1 MVRRTQLFILV
12 FSTIGL
18 SLLSTSAWASPAT
31 LKCNSNR
38 DQVWVYDS
46 LNSFNVD
53 AKLKCGQGVEIIER
67 LSDYVKIRAQ
77 NGVEGYVPDSAVSGL
92 PAFQPYRD
100 SAHDVGLA
108 AKQVQA
114 VEVAKAT
121 AHAASLAPADVNYSK
136 VSPASAPG
144 SSNSVTAAA
153 GQKPVASVSLSPP
166 PALGALKP
174 ASATTAAKP
183 AASTAPS
190 PAPPAAPAAVIPPAI
205 SVPPAKPAAESSAI
219 AASQPAKTPSPSAM
233 NSDLA
238 SDSATPVEQSNT
250 SCHTYFSAY
259 GLTPSQTKW
268 IAKNREKVFSQI
280 CPAPDPSK
288 VGFVM
293 IFTHDVDFFSG
304 TMPDPIHKSGDFSDF
319 TPMTSMDTALIP
331 QSQADSARREYVWIF
346 QFEKGTFDP
355 ASFSAKRR
363 YQYSKMEPV
372 RWGRKRASR
381 QSRMLSD
388 SSPARATNAN
398 L

>member
-1 MVRRTQLFILV
+1 MVRKSQLFILI
-12 FSTIGL
+12 FSTLGL

-67 LSDYVKIRAQ
+67 LPNYVKIRAQ
-77 NGVEGYVPDSAVSGL
+77 NGVEGYVPDAAVAGL
-92 PAFQPYRD
+92 PSFQPYRD

-108 AKQVQA
+108 AKQLQA
-114 VEVAKAT
+114 VEVAKAA

-136 VSPASAPG
+136 VSPASASG
-144 SSNSVTAAA
+144 SSSSVTAAA
-153 GQKPVASVSLSPP
+153 GQKTSASISMAPA
-166 PALGALKP
+166 PALGAMKP
-174 ASATTAAKP
+174 VSTTSLAAKP
-183 AASTAPS
+183 AALPVLAAAPAVAISPAIPAPS
-190 PAPPAAPAAVIPPAI
+190 PE
-205 SVPPAKPAAESSAI
+205 KPAAESSAT
-219 AASQPAKTPSPSAM
+219 AALQPAKTPSPSVM

-238 SDSATPVEQSNT
+238 SDSTTPVEQSNT
-250 SCHTYFSAY
+250 SCQTYFSAY

-268 IAKNREKVFSQI
+268 IAKNREKAFSQI

-288 VGFVM
+288 VDFVM

-304 TMPDPIHKSGDFSDF
+304 TMPDPVHKSGGFSDF

-355 ASFSAKRR
+355 SSFSAKRR
-363 YQYSKMEPV
+363 YQYSKMETGSLGSKAGV
-372 RWGRKRASR
+372 KTIEDAFRFVSGASH
-381 QSRMLSD
+381 
-388 SSPARATNAN
+388 
-398 L
+398 

>member
-1 MVRRTQLFILV
+1 MVRKSQLFILI

-18 SLLSTSAWASPAT
+18 SLLSTSVWASPAT

-67 LSDYVKIRAQ
+67 VQNYVKIRAQ
-77 NGVEGYVPDSAVSGL
+77 NGVEGYVPDAAVAGL
-92 PAFQPYRD
+92 PTFQPYRD

-114 VEVAKAT
+114 VEVAKAA
-121 AHAASLAPADVNYSK
+121 AHAASLAPADVNYSN
-136 VSPASAPG
+136 VSPASASG
-144 SSNSVTAAA
+144 YSNSAAA
-153 GQKPVASVSLSPP
+153 APGKKTLASVSMAPP
-166 PALGALKP
+166 PALGALQP
-174 ASATTAAKP
+174 VSVSSAAKP
-183 AASTAPS
+183 AVLSAPT
-190 PAPPAAPAAVIPPAI
+190 AAPATAI
-205 SVPPAKPAAESSAI
+205 SPATSASPANPAAESSAI
-219 AASQPAKTPSPSAM
+219 PAPQPAKTPSPSAM
-233 NSDLA
+233 NSGSA
-238 SDSATPVEQSNT
+238 ADSTTPVEQSNGACQ
-250 SCHTYFSAY
+250 SYFSAY

-268 IAKNREKVFSQI
+268 IAKNREKAFSQI

-288 VGFVM
+288 VDFVM

-304 TMPDPIHKSGDFSDF
+304 TMPDPVHKSGGFSDF

-355 ASFSAKRR
+355 ATFSAKRR
-363 YQYSKMEPV
+363 YQFSKMETGSLGSKAGV
-372 RWGRKRASR
+372 KTIEDAFRFVSGASH
-381 QSRMLSD
+381 
-388 SSPARATNAN
+388 
-398 L
+398 

>member
-1 MVRRTQLFILV
+1 MVRKSQLFILI
-12 FSTIGL
+12 FSTIGF

-67 LSDYVKIRAQ
+67 VPNYVKIRAQ
-77 NGVEGYVPDSAVSGL
+77 NGVEGYVPDAAVAGL
-92 PAFQPYRD
+92 PTSQPYRD

-114 VEVAKAT
+114 VEVANAA
-121 AHAASLAPADVNYSK
+121 AHAASLAPADVNYSN

-144 SSNSVTAAA
+144 SSNSAAA
-153 GQKPVASVSLSPP
+153 APGKKSLASVSMAPP
-166 PALGALKP
+166 PALGALQP
-174 ASATTAAKP
+174 VSVSSAAKP
-183 AASTAPS
+183 AVLSAPTSAPAIS
-190 PAPPAAPAAVIPPAI
+190 PAPSAPPAR
-205 SVPPAKPAAESSAI
+205 PAAESSAI
-219 AASQPAKTPSPSAM
+219 PAPQPAKTPSPSAM
-233 NSDLA
+233 NSDSA
-238 SDSATPVEQSNT
+238 DSTTPVEQSNT
-250 SCHTYFSAY
+250 SCQAYFSAY

-268 IAKNREKVFSQI
+268 IAKNREKAFSQI

-288 VGFVM
+288 VDFVM

-304 TMPDPIHKSGDFSDF
+304 TMPDPVHKSGGFSDF

-355 ASFSAKRR
+355 AIFSAKRR
-363 YQYSKMEPV
+363 YQFSKMETGSLGSKAGV
-372 RWGRKRASR
+372 KTIEDAFRFVAGASH
-381 QSRMLSD
+381 
-388 SSPARATNAN
+388 
-398 L
+398 

>member
-1 MVRRTQLFILV
+1 MVRKSQVFILI

-67 LSDYVKIRAQ
+67 LPNYVKIRAQ
-77 NGVEGYVPDSAVSGL
+77 NGVEGYVPDAAVAGL

-108 AKQVQA
+108 AKQLQA
-114 VEVAKAT
+114 VEVAKAA
-121 AHAASLAPADVNYSK
+121 AHAASLAPADVDYSK
-136 VSPASAPG
+136 VSPASASG

-153 GQKPVASVSLSPP
+153 GQKTSASISMAPA

-174 ASATTAAKP
+174 VSTTSLAAKP
-183 AASTAPS
+183 ASL
-190 PAPPAAPAAVIPPAI
+190 PALAAAPAAAISPAI
-205 SVPPAKPAAESSAI
+205 PAPPPAKPAAESSAI
-219 AASQPAKTPSPSAM
+219 PAPQPAKAPSPYAM
-233 NSDLA
+233 NSDSA
-238 SDSATPVEQSNT
+238 ADSTTPVEKSNS
-250 SCHTYFSAY
+250 SCQTYFSAY

-268 IAKNREKVFSQI
+268 IAKNREKAFSQI

-288 VGFVM
+288 VDFVM

-304 TMPDPIHKSGDFSDF
+304 TMPDPVHKSGGFSDF

-355 ASFSAKRR
+355 SSFSAKRR
-363 YQYSKMEPV
+363 YQYSKMETGSLGSKAGV
-372 RWGRKRASR
+372 KAIEDAFRFVSGASH
-381 QSRMLSD
+381 
-388 SSPARATNAN
+388 
-398 L
+398 

>member
-1 MVRRTQLFILV
+1 MVRKSQLFILI
-12 FSTIGL
+12 FSTLGL

-67 LSDYVKIRAQ
+67 LPNYVKIRAQ
-77 NGVEGYVPDSAVSGL
+77 NGVEGYVPDAAVAGL
-92 PAFQPYRD
+92 PSFQPYRD

-108 AKQVQA
+108 AKQLQA
-114 VEVAKAT
+114 VEVAKAA

-136 VSPASAPG
+136 VSPASASG
-144 SSNSVTAAA
+144 SSSSVTAAA
-153 GQKPVASVSLSPP
+153 GQKTSASISMAPA
-166 PALGALKP
+166 PALGAMKP
-174 ASATTAAKP
+174 VSTTSLAAKP
-183 AASTAPS
+183 ASLPVLAAAPAVAISPAIPAPS
-190 PAPPAAPAAVIPPAI
+190 PE
-205 SVPPAKPAAESSAI
+205 KPAAESSAT
-219 AASQPAKTPSPSAM
+219 AALQPAKTPSPSVM

-238 SDSATPVEQSNT
+238 SDSTTPVEQSNT
-250 SCHTYFSAY
+250 SCQTYFSAY

-268 IAKNREKVFSQI
+268 IAKNREKAFSQI

-288 VGFVM
+288 VDFVM

-304 TMPDPIHKSGDFSDF
+304 TMPDPVHKSGGFSDF

-355 ASFSAKRR
+355 SSFSAKRR
-363 YQYSKMEPV
+363 YQYSKMETGSLGSKAGV
-372 RWGRKRASR
+372 KTIEDAFRFVSGASH
-381 QSRMLSD
+381 
-388 SSPARATNAN
+388 
-398 L
+398 

>member
-1 MVRRTQLFILV
+1 MVRKSQLFILI
-12 FSTIGL
+12 FSTLGL

-67 LSDYVKIRAQ
+67 LPNYVKIRAQ
-77 NGVEGYVPDSAVSGL
+77 NGVEGYVPDAAVAGL
-92 PAFQPYRD
+92 PSFQPYRD

-108 AKQVQA
+108 AKQLQA
-114 VEVAKAT
+114 VEVAKAA

-136 VSPASAPG
+136 VSSASASG

-153 GQKPVASVSLSPP
+153 GRKTGASISMAPA

-174 ASATTAAKP
+174 VSTTSLAAKP
-183 AASTAPS
+183 ASLPVLA
-190 PAPPAAPAAVIPPAI
+190 AAPAVAIPPAI
-205 SVPPAKPAAESSAI
+205 PAPPPAKPAAESSTTA
-219 AASQPAKTPSPSAM
+219 AKTPSPSVM
-233 NSDLA
+233 NPDLA
-238 SDSATPVEQSNT
+238 SDSTTPVEQSNT
-250 SCHTYFSAY
+250 SCQTYFSAY

-268 IAKNREKVFSQI
+268 IAKNREKAFAQI

-288 VGFVM
+288 VDFVM

-304 TMPDPIHKSGDFSDF
+304 TMPDPVHKSGGFSDF

-355 ASFSAKRR
+355 SSFSAKRR
-363 YQYSKMEPV
+363 YQYSKMETGSLGSKAGV
-372 RWGRKRASR
+372 KAIEDAFRFVSGASH
-381 QSRMLSD
+381 
-388 SSPARATNAN
+388 
-398 L
+398 

>member
-1 MVRRTQLFILV
+1 MVRKTQLFILL

-18 SLLSTSAWASPAT
+18 SFFASSAWANPAT
-31 LKCNSNR
+31 LKCNSSH

-77 NGVEGYVPDSAVSGL
+77 NGVEGYVPNSAVLGL
-92 PAFQPYRD
+92 PVFQPYRD

-114 VEVAKAT
+114 VEVAKAA
-121 AHAASLAPADVNYSK
+121 AHAASLAPADVNYSN

-144 SSNSVTAAA
+144 SSDSVTAAA
-153 GQKPVASVSLSPP
+153 GQKPVASVSMSPP

-174 ASATTAAKP
+174 VSATSAAKP
-183 AASTAPS
+183 AASPAPS
-190 PAPPAAPAAVIPPAI
+190 PAPAAPAAVISPAI
-205 SVPPAKPAAESSAI
+205 SAPPAKPAAESSEIPAP
-219 AASQPAKTPSPSAM
+219 QPVKTPSPSAM
-233 NSDLA
+233 NSDLS
-238 SDSATPVEQSNT
+238 SDSATPIEQSNT

-268 IAKNREKVFSQI
+268 IAKNREKAFSQI
-280 CPAPDPSK
+280 CPAPDPSN
-288 VGFVM
+288 VDFVM

-304 TMPDPIHKSGDFSDF
+304 TMPDPIHKSGGFSSF
-319 TPMTSMDTALIP
+319 MTMTSMDIALIP

-355 ASFSAKRR
+355 ATFSAKRR
-363 YQYSKMEPV
+363 YQYSKTETSSLGSKAGV
-372 RWGRKRASR
+372 KTIEDAFRFVAGASH
-381 QSRMLSD
+381 
-388 SSPARATNAN
+388 
-398 L
+398 

>member
-1 MVRRTQLFILV
+1 MVRKSQLFILI

-18 SLLSTSAWASPAT
+18 SLLSTSVWASPAT

-67 LSDYVKIRAQ
+67 VQNYVKIRAQ
-77 NGVEGYVPDSAVSGL
+77 NGVEGYVPDAAVAGL
-92 PAFQPYRD
+92 PTFQPYRD

-114 VEVAKAT
+114 VEVAKAA
-121 AHAASLAPADVNYSK
+121 AHAASLAPADVNYSN
-136 VSPASAPG
+136 VSPASASG
-144 SSNSVTAAA
+144 SSNSAAA
-153 GQKPVASVSLSPP
+153 APGKKSLASVSMAPP
-166 PALGALKP
+166 PALGALQP
-174 ASATTAAKP
+174 VSVSSAAKP
-183 AASTAPS
+183 AVLSAPT
-190 PAPPAAPAAVIPPAI
+190 AAPATAI
-205 SVPPAKPAAESSAI
+205 SPATSASPANPAAESSAI
-219 AASQPAKTPSPSAM
+219 PAPQPAKTPSPSAM
-233 NSDLA
+233 NSGSA
-238 SDSATPVEQSNT
+238 ADSTTPVEQSNGACQ
-250 SCHTYFSAY
+250 SYFSAY

-268 IAKNREKVFSQI
+268 IAKNREKAFSQI

-288 VGFVM
+288 VDFVM

-304 TMPDPIHKSGDFSDF
+304 TMPDPVHKSGGFSDF

-355 ASFSAKRR
+355 ATFSAKRR
-363 YQYSKMEPV
+363 YQYSKMETSSLGSKAGV
-372 RWGRKRASR
+372 KTIEDAFRFVSGASH
-381 QSRMLSD
+381 
-388 SSPARATNAN
+388 
-398 L
+398 

>member
-31 LKCNSNR
+31 LKCNSSH

-114 VEVAKAT
+114 VEVAKAA

-153 GQKPVASVSLSPP
+153 GQKPVASVSMSPP

-174 ASATTAAKP
+174 ASATSAAKP

-190 PAPPAAPAAVIPPAI
+190 PAPPAPPAAVISPAI
-205 SVPPAKPAAESSAI
+205 SAPSAIPATESSEIRAP
-219 AASQPAKTPSPSAM
+219 QPVKTLSPSAM
-233 NSDLA
+233 NSDLS
-238 SDSATPVEQSNT
+238 SDSATPIEQSNT

-268 IAKNREKVFSQI
+268 IAKNREKAFSQI
-280 CPAPDPSK
+280 CPAPDPSN
-288 VGFVM
+288 VDFVM

-304 TMPDPIHKSGDFSDF
+304 TMPDPIHKSGGFSDF

-331 QSQADSARREYVWIF
+331 QSQADNARREYVWIF
-346 QFEKGTFDP
+346 QFEKGAFDP
-355 ASFSAKRR
+355 ATFSAKRR
-363 YQYSKMEPV
+363 YQYSKMETGSLGSKAGV
-372 RWGRKRASR
+372 KTIEDAFRFVAGH
-381 QSRMLSD
+381 
-388 SSPARATNAN
+388 
-398 L
+398 

>member
-1 MVRRTQLFILV
+1 MVRKSQLFILI

-18 SLLSTSAWASPAT
+18 SLLSTSVWASPAT

-67 LSDYVKIRAQ
+67 VQNYVKIRAQ
-77 NGVEGYVPDSAVSGL
+77 NGVEGYVPDAAVAGL
-92 PAFQPYRD
+92 PTFQPYRD

-114 VEVAKAT
+114 VEVAKAA
-121 AHAASLAPADVNYSK
+121 AHAASLAPADVNYSN
-136 VSPASAPG
+136 VSPASASG
-144 SSNSVTAAA
+144 YSNSAAA
-153 GQKPVASVSLSPP
+153 APGKKTPASVSMAPP
-166 PALGALKP
+166 PALGALQP
-174 ASATTAAKP
+174 VSVSSAAKP
-183 AASTAPS
+183 AASPAPTAAPAIS
-190 PAPPAAPAAVIPPAI
+190 PASLAPPAR
-205 SVPPAKPAAESSAI
+205 PAAESSAI
-219 AASQPAKTPSPSAM
+219 PAPQPAKAPSPYAM
-233 NSDLA
+233 NSDSA
-238 SDSATPVEQSNT
+238 ADSTTPVEQSNS
-250 SCHTYFSAY
+250 SCQTYFSAY

-268 IAKNREKVFSQI
+268 IAKNREKAFSQI

-288 VGFVM
+288 VDFVM

-304 TMPDPIHKSGDFSDF
+304 TMPDPVHKSGGFSDF

-355 ASFSAKRR
+355 SSFSAKRR
-363 YQYSKMEPV
+363 YQFSKMETGSLGSKAGV
-372 RWGRKRASR
+372 KAIEDAFRFVSGASR
-381 QSRMLSD
+381 
-388 SSPARATNAN
+388 
-398 L
+398 

>member
-1 MVRRTQLFILV
+1 MVRKSQLFILI

-46 LNSFNVD
+46 LSSFNVD

-67 LSDYVKIRAQ
+67 LPNYVKIRAQ
-77 NGVEGYVPDSAVSGL
+77 NGVEGYVPDAAVAGL

-114 VEVAKAT
+114 VEVAKEA
-121 AHAASLAPADVNYSK
+121 AHSASLAPADVNYSK
-136 VSPASAPG
+136 VSPASASGISSSAVAPG
-144 SSNSVTAAA
+144 TKNL
-153 GQKPVASVSLSPP
+153 ASISIAPT

-174 ASATTAAKP
+174 VSVTTSAAKP
-183 AASTAPS
+183 TAS
-190 PAPPAAPAAVIPPAI
+190 PAPAAAPTVPISPAIPAPPPAN
-205 SVPPAKPAAESSAI
+205 PAAESSAI
-219 AASQPAKTPSPSAM
+219 AAASQPEKTPSPAAA
-233 NSDLA
+233 N
-238 SDSATPVEQSNT
+238 SDSALDSTTPLEQSNA
-250 SCHTYFSAY
+250 SCQTYFSAY

-268 IAKNREKVFSQI
+268 IAKNREKAFSQI

-288 VGFVM
+288 VDFVM

-304 TMPDPIHKSGDFSDF
+304 TMPDPVHKSGGFSDF

-355 ASFSAKRR
+355 ASFSPKRR
-363 YQYSKMEPV
+363 YQYSKMETGSLGSKAGV
-372 RWGRKRASR
+372 KTIEDAFRFIATASH
-381 QSRMLSD
+381 
-388 SSPARATNAN
+388 
-398 L
+398 

>member
-1 MVRRTQLFILV
+1 MVRKSQLFILI
-12 FSTIGL
+12 FSTLGL

-67 LSDYVKIRAQ
+67 LPNYVKIRAQ
-77 NGVEGYVPDSAVSGL
+77 NGVEGYVPDVAVAGL
-92 PAFQPYRD
+92 PTFQPYRD

-108 AKQVQA
+108 AKQLQA
-114 VEVAKAT
+114 VEVAKAA
-121 AHAASLAPADVNYSK
+121 AHAASLAPADVDYSK
-136 VSPASAPG
+136 VSRAPASG
-144 SSNSVTAAA
+144 SSNSITATA
-153 GQKPVASVSLSPP
+153 GQKTSASISMAPA

-174 ASATTAAKP
+174 VSTTSLAAKP
-183 AASTAPS
+183 ASL
-190 PAPPAAPAAVIPPAI
+190 PALAAAPAVAI
-205 SVPPAKPAAESSAI
+205 SPATPAPPPAKPAAESSAI
-219 AASQPAKTPSPSAM
+219 PAPQPAKAPSPYAM
-233 NSDLA
+233 NSDSA
-238 SDSATPVEQSNT
+238 ADSTTPVEQSNS
-250 SCHTYFSAY
+250 SCQTYFSAY

-268 IAKNREKVFSQI
+268 IAKNREKAFSQI

-288 VGFVM
+288 VDFVM

-304 TMPDPIHKSGDFSDF
+304 TMPDPIHKSGGFSDF

-355 ASFSAKRR
+355 SSFSAKRR
-363 YQYSKMEPV
+363 YQYSKMETGSLGSKAGV
-372 RWGRKRASR
+372 KAIEDAFRFVSGASH
-381 QSRMLSD
+381 
-388 SSPARATNAN
+388 
-398 L
+398 

>member
-1 MVRRTQLFILV
+1 MVRKSQLFILI

-67 LSDYVKIRAQ
+67 VQNYVKIRAQ
-77 NGVEGYVPDSAVSGL
+77 NGVEGYVPDAAVAGL
-92 PAFQPYRD
+92 PTFQPYRD

-114 VEVAKAT
+114 VEVAKAA
-121 AHAASLAPADVNYSK
+121 AHAASLAPPDVNYSN

-144 SSNSVTAAA
+144 SSNSAAA
-153 GQKPVASVSLSPP
+153 APGKKSLASVSMAPP
-166 PALGALKP
+166 PALGALQP
-174 ASATTAAKP
+174 VSVSSAAKP
-183 AASTAPS
+183 AVLSAPTAAPATAIS
-190 PAPPAAPAAVIPPAI
+190 PAPSAPPAR
-205 SVPPAKPAAESSAI
+205 PAAESSAI
-219 AASQPAKTPSPSAM
+219 PAPQPAEVPSPSAM
-233 NSDLA
+233 NSDSA
-238 SDSATPVEQSNT
+238 ADSTTPVEHSNGA
-250 SCHTYFSAY
+250 CQTYFSSY

-268 IAKNREKVFSQI
+268 IAMNREKAFSQI

-288 VGFVM
+288 VDFVM

-304 TMPDPIHKSGDFSDF
+304 TMPDPVHKSGGFSDF

-355 ASFSAKRR
+355 SSFSAKRR
-363 YQYSKMEPV
+363 YQYSKMETGSLGSKAGV
-372 RWGRKRASR
+372 KAIEDAFRFVSGASH
-381 QSRMLSD
+381 
-388 SSPARATNAN
+388 
-398 L
+398 

>member
-1 MVRRTQLFILV
+1 MVRKSQLFILI

-46 LNSFNVD
+46 LSSFNVD

-67 LSDYVKIRAQ
+67 LPNYVKIRAQ
-77 NGVEGYVPDSAVSGL
+77 NGVEGYVPDAAVAGL

-114 VEVAKAT
+114 VEVAKEA
-121 AHAASLAPADVNYSK
+121 AHSASLAPADVNYSK
-136 VSPASAPG
+136 VSPASASGISSSAVAPG
-144 SSNSVTAAA
+144 TKNL
-153 GQKPVASVSLSPP
+153 ASISIAPT

-174 ASATTAAKP
+174 VSVTTSAAKP
-183 AASTAPS
+183 TAS
-190 PAPPAAPAAVIPPAI
+190 PAPAAAPTVPISPAIPAPPPAN
-205 SVPPAKPAAESSAI
+205 PAAESSAI
-219 AASQPAKTPSPSAM
+219 AAASQPEKTPSPAAA
-233 NSDLA
+233 N
-238 SDSATPVEQSNT
+238 SDSALDSTTPLEQSNT

-268 IAKNREKVFSQI
+268 IAKNREKAFSQI
-280 CPAPDPSK
+280 CPAPDPSN
-288 VGFVM
+288 VDFVM

-304 TMPDPIHKSGDFSDF
+304 TMPDPIHKSGGFSDF

-331 QSQADSARREYVWIF
+331 QSQADNARREYVWIF

-363 YQYSKMEPV
+363 YQYSKMETGSLGSKAGV
-372 RWGRKRASR
+372 KTIEDAFRFVAGASH
-381 QSRMLSD
+381 
-388 SSPARATNAN
+388 
-398 L
+398 